1 MNNENLY
8 NSAFSNHLL
17 FNLSSLSG
25 IAVWQE
31 WYTECTASRIYSED
45 CTIQSALQ
53 FKRILYIESLE
64 DSPKLLRR
72 FIDGPWLLGL
82 EPLTKKKPFLCKRI
96 DCFLLYPA
104 MRKGIKSW
112 KESSHSDTLLFKPV
126 NFRLLQSII
135 NII

>member
-1 MNNENLY
+1 MNYENLC
-8 NSAFSNHLL
+8 NSAFSKYLL
-17 FNLSSLSG
+17 FNLWSQSG

-31 WYTECTASRIYSED
+31 WYTECTASRIYSEV

-82 EPLTKKKPFLCKRI
+82 EPLTRKKPFLCNRI
-96 DCFLLYPA
+96 DCFLLCGKRY
-104 MRKGIKSW
+104 RVGKKVLIR
-112 KESSHSDTLLFKPV
+112 TLYFL
-126 NFRLLQSII
+126 NQSPLDCCKILKT
-135 NII
+135 